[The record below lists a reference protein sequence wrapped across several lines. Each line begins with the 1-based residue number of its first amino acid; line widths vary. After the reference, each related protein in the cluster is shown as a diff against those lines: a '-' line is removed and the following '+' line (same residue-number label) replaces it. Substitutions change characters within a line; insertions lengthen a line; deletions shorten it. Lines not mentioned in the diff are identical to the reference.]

1 MPPPTGK
8 ELWDRMK
15 QGQSLND
22 ILSDIHRDIP
32 EPDTEE
38 ARLRASARLPLGSA
52 ETDPKLLQVER
63 DWRKQKA
70 EKIERAGDREGE
82 EGSESKGSYDRYLN
96 RLFHR
101 QIRTPQTKERE
112 KQKEVREKGL
122 VTVPSHPTDKF
133 DKWLGTLQSG
143 LRMGSDVA
151 TGDIIL
157 DPALKAAGLDE
168 ESREEATRAGRGG
181 AWTGTGFVS
190 GLKAA
195 KYIPGL
201 PGKIAAPIV
210 GALGGLA
217 GRTFADLQSSD
228 YELDKDTGLPRIS
241 RPTTA
246 KEGVEA
252 VSMSLGTQSILNT
265 LKGAPT
271 FLRMVA
277 GSGEAGLINETT
289 LQSISLLEKR
299 EPLSLELKEVWDR
312 NKIALG
318 LGGLIGKFAGG
329 RPTPSKILSRDEIDA
344 QLGKINN
351 KLSSSIESLR
361 KGNAQKLLD
370 AAEKQG
376 VHITSRNTFG
386 SDLRKY
392 ADELEMSLAEKIKKL
407 KQKADKDV
415 GNVWSKANP
424 KFLFEESRSKAIDA
438 LKSKVRDARFMG
450 VHASTRGK
458 RNAAKRLEAQLKKD
472 IKLIEE
478 NPVMLVDNSNPRQM
492 QRLLTIMGNKKA
504 ITEALESNIK
514 LDSRALLE
522 DELLY
527 LNSLETGQAEDMART
542 LAKLGEGATP
552 AAIARQVASYRK
564 SMGLAKPNELITGGN
579 IERLGEGWLGT
590 NIKKYTTDPLFK
602 WANKQGEDAV
612 VGKALRGVEAKL
624 TTLNPYMINRLYM
637 GTADIVERA
646 AQKTGAGEKSALFQL
661 AKGLRKSVDDGNFLS
676 ADYSFR
682 LFNKA
687 DDLGYGT
694 YINRPETKIA
704 NEEFERFMKLRHSK
718 AGGVRGDADDY
729 LVADNLRIARSKDYY
744 EKMSPMGRALV
755 DGWTEAS
762 GRAGSKMKSLDVL
775 VKMPDGS
782 VRRAQKHSH
791 YWPRKLK
798 LEFEELIQDNF
809 KLYDKKG
816 EGSPEVKKMLKVF
829 GAKDKAQLEEKLG
842 GYIKMR
848 NAAVMDDGSPT
859 SFYSHLER
867 ARLLDELPPDAQD
880 FSVDMAADYLHRS
893 GTDLAKI
900 ENFGGQAFKMGA
912 KGEKIN
918 NDNFIFNIIE
928 GGDSDANTK
937 KYVQQ
942 LHDVIF
948 TPQTHPILTAANKA
962 TTWMFIANPSS
973 AIKNLTGAFKTW
985 TITGSE
991 PMTRS
996 AIKAAWNTFEDA
1008 ASKLKGINKRNPDSE
1023 LAKRIGAT
1031 SNDLGRLTTFVDS
1044 GALTKGTRSGGQGFT
1059 GKALQYTGFTP
1070 AEDFVRKQ
1078 GTIAADLA
1086 RREWMDIFDASP
1098 NAKELVGAIRKLH
1111 ADPTNIVLRE
1121 KVAKLIKVNPKV
1133 NKKLSEAARFTAKQN
1148 IDLAKMADERFA
1160 KVQTMGQPKD
1170 VSMTFDPEAHPET
1183 RRFLQSWTKE
1193 TQGGYKYDQL
1203 PLFMQNEAWR
1213 TFFKFQSWGQQ
1224 MQRHFQKN
1232 IFGEAKEGNVKP
1244 LLKWMAAAQLSGEAI
1259 GQTQRLF
1266 GKDRTDAEY
1275 GEIAK
1280 ALETDTEKGALMF
1293 LNRML
1298 NNAALGGQWDLLGSF
1313 IGGTYGRYKQTGSF
1327 DPLSMPATQAIDNIK
1342 NTVAAAMETGI
1353 TSEATRAEG
1362 LRIASALG
1370 KGTQLVREGVDYQ
1383 PQRYDSAKRK
1393 LSRFVQERFLKESEY
1408 AKRKGRDMEPSKL
1421 KGRFSPT
1428 LASAQKS
1435 GIIMAVQSGD
1445 IERVKKLADEFVES
1459 EKSKRRE
1466 QGVYFKKDE
1475 DKLIRDA
1482 LGFTV
1487 ERGQPLKVGTSMS
1500 EEAVSALKSFME
1512 DKGYGDRKEIL
1523 ALQKQYMDNAEKAG
1537 FIDPP
1542 KDKSSTKDSSGF
1554 TVGRRGEYGLDKAEA
1569 LARRF
1574 VLDNEMLLDKK
1585 VYDDKGNAINA
1596 AVDGAVKKYAI
1607 GRSSDRLTPRENKE
1621 RELHYDR
1628 VISEVKKIASIK
1640 DKEKRL
1646 LAYML
1651 PKDFK
1656 SIQNSWAKAEYLDE
1670 HFDLMGKPS
1679 DYATRKKI
1687 ITGMLDSRLISAP
1700 DALAYLEYIATE

>member
-1 MPPPTGK
+1 
-8 ELWDRMK
+8 MK
-15 QGQSLND
+15 QGQILND

-32 EPDTEE
+32 EPGTEE
-38 ARLRASARLPLGSA
+38 ARLRASARLPYGSA

-96 RLFHR
+96 RLFLR
-101 QIRTPQTKERE
+101 SSGTPQTKERE
-112 KQKEVREKGL
+112 KQKAAREKGL

-201 PGKIAAPIV
+201 PGKIAAPVV

-228 YELDKDTGLPRIS
+228 YELDEDTGLPRAS

-252 VSMSLGTQSILNT
+252 VSTALGTQSILNT

-289 LQSISLLEKR
+289 LQSISLLEKGK
-299 EPLSLELKEVWDR
+299 PLSLELKEVWDR

-329 RPTPSKILSRDEIDA
+329 KVKAPSTPDD
-344 QLGKINN
+344 
-351 KLSSSIESLR
+351 
-361 KGNAQKLLD
+361 LLKF
-370 AAEKQG
+370 EKA
-376 VHITSRNTFG
+376 R
-386 SDLRKY
+386 SDV
-392 ADELEMSLAEKIKKL
+392 LE
-407 KQKADKDV
+407 
-415 GNVWSKANP
+415 
-424 KFLFEESRSKAIDA
+424 A
-438 LKSKVRDARFMG
+438 LKSKMVDAKFMG

-458 RNAAKRLEAQLKKD
+458 KNAAKRLAAQLKKD
-472 IKLIEE
+472 ISLIEE
-478 NPVMLVDNSNPRQM
+478 NPNVLVDNSNPRQM
-492 QRLLTIMGNKKA
+492 QRLLTIMGNKRA
-504 ITEALESNIK
+504 ITEALESKVK

-542 LAKLGEGATP
+542 LVKLGEGATP

-564 SMGLAKPNELITGGN
+564 SMGLAKPNELITGGD

-624 TTLNPYMINRLYM
+624 TKLNPYMINRLYM

-676 ADYSFR
+676 ADYNFR
-682 LFNKA
+682 FLNRA

-704 NEEFERFMKLRHSK
+704 NEEFEKFMKLRHSK
-718 AGGVRGDADDY
+718 AGGVRGDTDDY

-762 GRAGSKMKSLDVL
+762 GRAGSKMKCLDVL

-880 FSVDMAADYLHRS
+880 FSVDMAADYLHKS

-900 ENFGGQAFKMGA
+900 ENFGGQAFKMGP

-942 LHDVIF
+942 IHDVIF
-948 TPQTHPILTAANKA
+948 TPQTHPVLTFANKA
-962 TTWMFIANPSS
+962 TTGLFIANPSS

-985 TITGSE
+985 TITGNE
-991 PMTRS
+991 PMARS
-996 AIKAAWNTFEDA
+996 TIKALWNTFDDA
-1008 ASKLKGINKRNPDSE
+1008 ASKLKGINKRTPDSE

-1031 SNDLGRLTTFVDS
+1031 SNDIGRLTTFIDS
-1044 GALTKGTRSGGQGFT
+1044 GALTKGARSGGQGVT

-1111 ADPTNIVLRE
+1111 ADPTSIVLRE

-1275 GEIAK
+1275 REIAK
-1280 ALETDTEKGALMF
+1280 EFETDTGKGALMV

-1408 AKRKGRDMEPSKL
+1408 AKGKGRDMEPPKL

-1445 IERVKKLADEFVES
+1445 IERAKKLADEFVES

-1466 QGVYFKKDE
+1466 HGVYFDPGEDE
-1475 DKLIRDA
+1475 MIRDA
-1482 LGFTV
+1482 LGLTV

-1500 EEAVSALKSFME
+1500 EKAVSALKSFME

-1574 VLDNEMLLDKK
+1574 VLDNDMLLDKK

-1607 GRSSDRLTPRENKE
+1607 GRSSDRLTPKENKE

-1679 DYATRKKI
+1679 DYATRKKL
-1687 ITGMLDSRLISAP
+1687 ITGMRDSRLISAS